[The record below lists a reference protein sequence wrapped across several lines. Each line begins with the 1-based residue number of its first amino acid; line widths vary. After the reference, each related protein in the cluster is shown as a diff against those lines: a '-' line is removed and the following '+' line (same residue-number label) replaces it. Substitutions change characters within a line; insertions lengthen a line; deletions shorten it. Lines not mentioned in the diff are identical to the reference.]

1 MKSIYQP
8 ILWGLLCLALFAGFS
23 PPVAKTPVTGSWQC
37 TKGDETWMLMAA
49 DGYCMVAHY
58 GGATGKKFFET
69 FGGFQHLE
77 SGKLRLGYRFH
88 SNDKQKTGTSEA
100 FIWKAK
106 NGHVESNLSGEMREW
121 VKVGEANNAMTGI
134 WRITQRKEGDDLRN
148 IQLAP
153 RRTLKFLTNDRF
165 QWAAINIETGEFSG
179 TGGGTY
185 TFENGV
191 YTETIAFFSRDSSR
205 VGMSLQFKDRL
216 EGKNWV
222 HTGLS
227 SKGAPIYEV
236 WSKTSANER

>member
-8 ILWGLLCLALFAGFS
+8 ILWGLFSLALFAGFS
-23 PPVAKTPVTGSWQC
+23 PPVTKTSIEGSWKC
-37 TKGDETWMLMAA
+37 TKGNETWMLMAA

-58 GGATGKKFFET
+58 DAAGKKFFKT
-69 FGGFQHLE
+69 FGGFQSVENGQLQ
-77 SGKLRLGYRFH
+77 LDYRFH
-88 SNDKQKTGTSEA
+88 SEDKRKTGNRDV
-100 FIWKAK
+100 FVWKAK
-106 NGHVESNLSGEMREW
+106 GGHIESNISGAMNEW
-121 VKVGEANNAMTGI
+121 VKVGDANSEMTGI
-134 WRITQRKEGDDLRN
+134 WRITQRKEGNDLRE

-191 YTETIAFFSRDSSR
+191 YTETIVFFSRDSSR
-205 VGMSLQFKDRL
+205 VGMSLKFKDRL

-236 WSKTSANER
+236 WSKTSNSER